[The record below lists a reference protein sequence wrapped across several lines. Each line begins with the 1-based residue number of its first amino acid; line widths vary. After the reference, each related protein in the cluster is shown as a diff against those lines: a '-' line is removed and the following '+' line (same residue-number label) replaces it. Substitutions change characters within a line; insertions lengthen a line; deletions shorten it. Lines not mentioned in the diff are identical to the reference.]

1 MTVTTA
7 GLVPP
12 GRGRRDRLDR
22 PLKVLFPFW
31 VLVSGLIVLFPIYLV
46 VMVSVAPGSAL
57 FGERPDLV
65 VTDPTLDFWRQ
76 IIDSGSLWGPLAKS
90 LVVASLSTG
99 LAIVIAAHAAYV
111 ISRLPSGI
119 RYTVVIGL
127 LVTRMFPEFATG
139 ISVATRFAR
148 IGLVDDYVGLVLA
161 HLIGALPFIT
171 WILVGT
177 FETIPRELEE
187 AARIDGAS
195 RMGTLLRVVFP
206 LAAAGIAVAAL
217 FVWLYSWNE
226 FLYARL
232 LTTNQNTLPL
242 EVFRAI
248 DRGSRQQMATIAAVL
263 TLPILLVVY
272 FLQKHLKPGALA
284 GAVKG

>member
-1 MTVTTA
+1 M
-7 GLVPP
+7 
-12 GRGRRDRLDR
+12 
-22 PLKVLFPFW
+22 
-31 VLVSGLIVLFPIYLV
+31 
-46 VMVSVAPGSAL
+46 
-57 FGERPDLV
+57 
-65 VTDPTLDFWRQ
+65 
-76 IIDSGSLWGPLAKS
+76 
-90 LVVASLSTG
+90 
-99 LAIVIAAHAAYV
+99 
-111 ISRLPSGI
+111 
-119 RYTVVIGL
+119 
-127 LVTRMFPEFATG
+127 
-139 ISVATRFAR
+139 
-148 IGLVDDYVGLVLA
+148 
-161 HLIGALPFIT
+161 
-171 WILVGT
+171 GT

-206 LAAAGIAVAAL
+206 LAAGGIAVAAV

-248 DRGSRQQMATIAAVL
+248 DRGSRQQMATVAAVL

-272 FLQKHLKPGALA
+272 FLQRHLRPGALA